1 MAVVSPHSRS
11 ARFFVLSPDRGL
23 DRLEQLRRKHF
34 DPEHQLPQTAVR
46 QRLEYIPVQDTDL
59 LKQLFEESD
68 QGQLR
73 IVHTVVVLETLALEQ
88 KVVERNNTVVVECT
102 VLGTGTAEVAV
113 MVLVDIR
120 RDSFSIAF
128 PEKNPEKFLT

>member
-1 MAVVSPHSRS
+1 M
-11 ARFFVLSPDRGL
+11 
-23 DRLEQLRRKHF
+23 
-34 DPEHQLPQTAVR
+34 
-46 QRLEYIPVQDTDL
+46 
-59 LKQLFEESD
+59 
-68 QGQLR
+68 
-73 IVHTVVVLETLALEQ
+73 HTVVVLETLALEQ